1 MENIIEKYIKYVE
14 NFLLNYYRL
23 LLNTSYERKMVDP
36 FINKYIDVRYYNNSI
51 YEKEQNFI
59 ERINKELKLVAKEL
73 IVQNQEKT
81 EKIKNIFALFGYILY
96 IDDCLPYTNLKTLLK
111 TLFEDENIK
120 LTYDLETKEK
130 FTELVKNFINQ
141 KKEFLKLFN
150 SKEFNLKFKRLK
162 RNLFLTELEQNCN
175 INPLY
180 SEYAINKAFK
190 TGIVLENKF
199 YLTCLLLSG
208 EVLKNTINLDYNKNY
223 VVDFPITLFTKS
235 KKINRYLKVLENN
248 MVLNKINLRF
258 YYKDYLKNKESI
270 NKIINMGYSVS
281 IVLDETFIDDY
292 DSLILFSYVFIYE
305 KYDYYDIIID
315 SKDTINTTIVT
326 L

>member
-1 MENIIEKYIKYVE
+1 MDNIIEKYIKYVE

-23 LLNTSYERKMVDP
+23 LLNTSYERKMVDA

-51 YEKEQNFI
+51 YEKEKNFV

-96 IDDCLPYTNLKTLLK
+96 IDDCLPYTNIKTLLK

-150 SKEFNLKFKRLK
+150 NKEFNLKFKRLK
-162 RNLFLTELEQNCN
+162 RDLFLTELEQNCN

-180 SEYAINKAFK
+180 SEYTINKAFT

-235 KKINRYLKVLENN
+235 KKINRYLKVLEND
-248 MVLNKINLRF
+248 MILNKINLRF

>member
-1 MENIIEKYIKYVE
+1 MDNIIEKYIKYVE

-96 IDDCLPYTNLKTLLK
+96 IDDCIPYTNLKTLLK

-180 SEYAINKAFK
+180 SEYAINKAFT

-235 KKINRYLKVLENN
+235 KKINRYL
-248 MVLNKINLRF
+248 NK
-258 YYKDYLKNKESI
+258 
-270 NKIINMGYSVS
+270 
-281 IVLDETFIDDY
+281 TQQ
-292 DSLILFSYVFIYE
+292 
-305 KYDYYDIIID
+305 
-315 SKDTINTTIVT
+315 
-326 L
+326 

>member
-1 MENIIEKYIKYVE
+1 MTWTQKVKSRGHEP
-14 NFLLNYYRL
+14 LLFTFCRFKTY
-23 LLNTSYERKMVDP
+23 S
-36 FINKYIDVRYYNNSI
+36 SI
-51 YEKEQNFI
+51 Y
-59 ERINKELKLVAKEL
+59 L
-73 IVQNQEKT
+73 
-81 EKIKNIFALFGYILY
+81 
-96 IDDCLPYTNLKTLLK
+96 
-111 TLFEDENIK
+111 
-120 LTYDLETKEK
+120 
-130 FTELVKNFINQ
+130 
-141 KKEFLKLFN
+141 
-150 SKEFNLKFKRLK
+150 
-162 RNLFLTELEQNCN
+162 
-175 INPLY
+175 
-180 SEYAINKAFK
+180 
-190 TGIVLENKF
+190 
-199 YLTCLLLSG
+199 
-208 EVLKNTINLDYNKNY
+208 
-223 VVDFPITLFTKS
+223 TKS

>member
-96 IDDCLPYTNLKTLLK
+96 IDDCIPYTNLKTLLK

-175 INPLY
+175 NNPLY
-180 SEYAINKAFK
+180 SEYAINKAFT

>member
-1 MENIIEKYIKYVE
+1 MDNIIEKYIKYVE

-141 KKEFLKLFN
+141 KKEFL
-150 SKEFNLKFKRLK
+150 
-162 RNLFLTELEQNCN
+162 
-175 INPLY
+175 
-180 SEYAINKAFK
+180 
-190 TGIVLENKF
+190 
-199 YLTCLLLSG
+199 
-208 EVLKNTINLDYNKNY
+208 
-223 VVDFPITLFTKS
+223 
-235 KKINRYLKVLENN
+235 NN
-248 MVLNKINLRF
+248 
-258 YYKDYLKNKESI
+258 
-270 NKIINMGYSVS
+270 
-281 IVLDETFIDDY
+281 
-292 DSLILFSYVFIYE
+292 
-305 KYDYYDIIID
+305 
-315 SKDTINTTIVT
+315 
-326 L
+326 

>member
-1 MENIIEKYIKYVE
+1 
-14 NFLLNYYRL
+14 
-23 LLNTSYERKMVDP
+23 MVDP

-51 YEKEQNFI
+51 YEKEQNFV

-150 SKEFNLKFKRLK
+150 SKELKLNLVVYMVDQRIW
-162 RNLFLTELEQNCN
+162 LTN
-175 INPLY
+175 
-180 SEYAINKAFK
+180 
-190 TGIVLENKF
+190 
-199 YLTCLLLSG
+199 
-208 EVLKNTINLDYNKNY
+208 
-223 VVDFPITLFTKS
+223 
-235 KKINRYLKVLENN
+235 
-248 MVLNKINLRF
+248 
-258 YYKDYLKNKESI
+258 
-270 NKIINMGYSVS
+270 GYG
-281 IVLDETFIDDY
+281 
-292 DSLILFSYVFIYE
+292 
-305 KYDYYDIIID
+305 
-315 SKDTINTTIVT
+315 
-326 L
+326 